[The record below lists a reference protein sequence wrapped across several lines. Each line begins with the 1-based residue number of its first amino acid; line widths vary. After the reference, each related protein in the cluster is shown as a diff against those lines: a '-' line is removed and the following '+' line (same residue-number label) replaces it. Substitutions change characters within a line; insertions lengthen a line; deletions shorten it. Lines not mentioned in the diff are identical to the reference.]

1 MGQKAKSSL
10 KSEFSVKHITVCSM
24 KQVQYTEG
32 SFPVSGFTYP
42 KIDDQKNFR
51 PSYHPCLEDQ
61 QD

>member
-1 MGQKAKSSL
+1 
-10 KSEFSVKHITVCSM
+10 M
-24 KQVQYTEG
+24 KQIQYTEG